1 MSATYEREIKG
12 ILSGDAKVL
21 SSVQATLSP
30 QEQAAYQSA
39 TGRPFLMVRAAGSLG
54 ADLVALRHDLSF
66 LVEVKSSKQSKIY
79 FSDSARLVDQINEIR
94 TQCERTGVLPL
105 YAFRRKSVRGDAWR
119 LFTLPG
125 MKLTGSAANLARL
138 VPTIEKTEKGNDII
152 AWDRGI
158 PLARFL
164 EHVCMNGSVKTM
176 TTVAAPAPG

>member
-12 ILSGDAKVL
+12 ILGGDAKVL
-21 SSVQATLSP
+21 DSVGATLNPS
-30 QEQAAYQSA
+30 ETAAYQA
-39 TGRPFLMVRAAGSLG
+39 ARERPFLMVRAAGSLG

-119 LFTLPG
+119 MFTLPG
-125 MKLTGSAANLARL
+125 LKLSGSAAALARL

-164 EHVCMNGSVKTM
+164 EHVCVNGALKSQA
-176 TTVAAPAPG
+176 TVAAPALG